1 MPGKHLTKDQR
12 GILAGIL
19 AVPVPAD
26 ASGRPGRPPG
36 SRAIAAQVG
45 VSHSTILRELRRDGA
60 SRATYSAWSAQLDA
74 DAKRRR
80 PKPFR
85 LLADTATGA
94 RLRREV
100 AVGLRRNWSPQ
111 QVSGRLKRDHPG
123 RPELH
128 MSHTAIYRSIYIL
141 GRQRLLAEIDHPLR
155 RGGQARRPRGVA
167 YSRIKDPVSIHD
179 RPAEA
184 DARVPGHWEGDL
196 IKGKNNASAIATLV
210 ERATRFTL
218 LVPLPQGWKSH
229 VVADALAAA
238 VTQLPAH
245 LWSSLTWDRGLEMA
259 AHARFTIATGVAV
272 YFADPHSPWQ
282 RPTNENTNGLLRQY
296 LPKGSDLNAV
306 PPERLT
312 QIQHLINGR
321 PRKVLQFATPAEA
334 LDELIAKA
342 SGATTP

>member
-1 MPGKHLTKDQR
+1 VPGKHLTLEQR
-12 GILAGIL
+12 TIIAGL
-19 AVPVPAD
+19 LSARGP
-26 ASGRPGRPPG
+26 SGRPLGV
-36 SRAIAAQVG
+36 RAIAWQVG
-45 VSHSTILRELRRDGA
+45 VAHTTVARELRRDGV
-60 SRATYSAWSAQLDA
+60 SRDTYAVFSAQLDA
-74 DAKRRR
+74 DVRRRR

-85 LLADTATGA
+85 LLAATAVGA
-94 RLRREV
+94 LLRREV
-100 AVGLRRNWSPQ
+100 AKGLRKNWSPR
-111 QVSGRLKRDHPG
+111 QVSGRLRRDYPG
-123 RPELH
+123 RAEMY
-128 MSHTAIYRSIYIL
+128 MSHTAIYRSIYVL

-155 RGGQARRPRGVA
+155 RGGQGPRKRGVP
-167 YSRIKDPVSIHD
+167 YPRIKDAVSIHD

-218 LVPLPQGWKSH
+218 LVPLPAGWKSQ

-245 LWSSLTWDRGLEMA
+245 LWASLTWDRGVEMA
-259 AHARFTIATGVAV
+259 AHARFTIATGVQV

-306 PPERLT
+306 PADRLT
-312 QIQHLINGR
+312 EIQHLINGR
-321 PRKVLQFATPAEA
+321 PREVLQFATPAEA
-334 LDELIAKA
+334 LDELIARA
-342 SGATTP
+342 GGATTQ